1 MRYHTLTTDLIQQ
14 AGQQARFLGHSY
26 VGSAH
31 LLLALIQQP
40 GMAGQLLRGM
50 GMDHPLTWQMTAV
63 LYGSGTPDLP
73 LPQGLTR
80 AARRILRQA
89 AS

>member
-14 AGQQARFLGHSY
+14 AGQQARYLGHSY

-40 GMAGQLLRGM
+40 GMAGDGHIGAALAAEGI
-50 GMDHPLTWQMTAV
+50 
-63 LYGSGTPDLP
+63 GSEIHNYRHKAGGSRSRCPP
-73 LPQGLTR
+73 VPV
-80 AARRILRQA
+80 
-89 AS
+89 